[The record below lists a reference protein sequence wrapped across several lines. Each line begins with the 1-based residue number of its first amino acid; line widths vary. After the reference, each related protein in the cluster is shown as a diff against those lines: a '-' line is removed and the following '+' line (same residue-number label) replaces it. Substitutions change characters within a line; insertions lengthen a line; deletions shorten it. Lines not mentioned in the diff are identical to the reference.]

1 MARNGLLIDFEFCT
15 GCGTC
20 EVACKTWNNIP
31 VGKWGIK
38 IFRDGPW
45 EIENDEWNYNFIPYP
60 TDMCDLCVNRLK
72 EGKDPACVHNCLAQC
87 IEHGPVDELSKK
99 LDFKGKQVLFVPKD
113 R

>member
-1 MARNGLLIDFEFCT
+1 
-15 GCGTC
+15 
-20 EVACKTWNNIP
+20 
-31 VGKWGIK
+31 
-38 IFRDGPW
+38 
-45 EIENDEWNYNFIPYP
+45 
-60 TDMCDLCVNRLK
+60 MCDLCVNRLK